1 MMKLA
6 ALNTIPTPALPL
18 KGRENARSSLAVW
31 LIGRGALGLPLKR
44 RENARSSPF
53 KGEVGRGMGL
63 YFTLTTL
70 KNHQIDKLDSR
81 LRGNDDTCH

>member
-1 MMKLA
+1 MKLA

-18 KGRENARSSLAVW
+18 KG
-31 LIGRGALGLPLKR
+31 